1 MMNLKTHYLE
11 QKLFDKAVDVN
22 RIINSLA
29 CHTTDIIFH
38 AEDLMSQQ
46 IVKVN
51 QINSDHAE
59 VIYRGPQRGLRSIPI
74 KISRDRF
81 DKEFEL
87 LFDDED

>member
-1 MMNLKTHYLE
+1 
-11 QKLFDKAVDVN
+11 
-22 RIINSLA
+22 
-29 CHTTDIIFH
+29 
-38 AEDLMSQQ
+38 MSQQ